1 MGNLRELSTRTN
13 VNQKLA
19 PLHRWRALWTSTVD
33 VIQNYGDV
41 RDSPTDWADGR
52 VTRYLVRR
60 HRPSGARRARKG
72 RSAPIP
78 PGNRLQRPP
87 NSRHRDL
94 RSFPDPG
101 CPAWV
106 DLPAPDGTADLVPLP
121 SRPTLKC
128 GGVMSDGREEREE
141 REVRIEQQKQENCED
156 RIDRDDED
164 ESEPE
169 RVDS

>member
-1 MGNLRELSTRTN
+1 MRTFGDSLHGTN
-13 VNQKLA
+13 VNRKLA
-19 PLHRWRALWTSTVD
+19 PLHRRRALWTSTVNA
-33 VIQNYGDV
+33 IQNYGDV
-41 RDSPTDWADGR
+41 RDPPADWTDGR
-52 VTRYLVRR
+52 ATRYLVRR

-78 PGNRLQRPP
+78 PRNRLQRPQ

-94 RSFPDPG
+94 QSFPNRD

-106 DLPAPDGTADLVPLP
+106 HPGPGGTAELVPLP
-121 SRPTLKC
+121 SRPTLKW
-128 GGVMSDGREEREE
+128 GEVMSDGREEREE
-141 REVRIEQQKQENCED
+141 REVRIEQEKQENRED